1 MRHIHCKLLLA
12 FATFLFTLLACASE
26 RGIAELQLDG
36 MPSMDLTTAIKD
48 EINVKNES
56 FSQSYF
62 DDCPMLKPKFVQEI
76 NVYLRENKRV
86 LGGL

>member
-36 MPSMDLTTAIKD
+36 MPSMNLTTAIKD
-48 EINVKNES
+48 EINVKNE
-56 FSQSYF
+56 
-62 DDCPMLKPKFVQEI
+62 
-76 NVYLRENKRV
+76 
-86 LGGL
+86 